1 MWQWIFF
8 WRRQQSPNAEAA
20 KSVAELS
27 PQTEPEL
34 SGMPEQRS
42 NEMKAR
48 WKNTRTLMVVR
59 SNTARA
65 VDAQY
70 VEDEPEPKPVL
81 VLPIEAGTISPPGEA
96 AATKPEKEDAASST
110 GEGDA
115 LDLATS
121 GRIAY
126 FTHGCYAV
134 AGLGGPRLT
143 APDLMLNIRRGRF
156 PRALPNQDSTAEA
169 NPGNAQGRSPAA
181 QK

>member
-8 WRRQQSPNAEAA
+8 WRRQQSPNADAA

-27 PQTEPEL
+27 PRTEPEL
-34 SGMPEQRS
+34 SGMPEERS

-48 WKNTRTLMVVR
+48 WKNTRTLMVVH

-65 VDAQY
+65 VEAQY
-70 VEDEPEPKPVL
+70 VEDDPEPEPKPVL
-81 VLPIEAGTISPPGEA
+81 VLPIEAGTLSQSEA
-96 AATKPEKEDAASST
+96 ATTKPEEDEDSAT
-110 GEGDA
+110 GKGDA
-115 LDLATS
+115 SDLVTR
-121 GRIAY
+121 GRINY

-143 APDLMLNIRRGRF
+143 VPYLMRNRRRARF
-156 PRALPNQDSTAEA
+156 LRALPDQNSTAA
-169 NPGNAQGRSPAA
+169 TKPGSAQGRSPAA